1 MDFLFIIIRKLL
13 ATILPRP
20 KIKIILMSA
29 TIDTHAVSQK
39 KKKRDEMQNYK
50 IRMNL

>member
-13 ATILPRP
+13 ASVLPRP

-29 TIDTHAVSQK
+29 TIDAEQV
-39 KKKRDEMQNYK
+39 N
-50 IRMNL
+50 IRMGNPKMYFN